1 MFDDSADVVPE
12 PQPGGSLVPPP
23 RHPPTALAAIP
34 QPPEPPL
41 FAVVHDAP
49 DIVRLIGRAIDGA
62 LDLADDVA
70 DNIARA
76 TGLDP
81 SRGL

>member
-1 MFDDSADVVPE
+1 MFDESADVVPE
-12 PQPGGSLVPPP
+12 PQPDGSLVPPP
-23 RHPPTALAAIP
+23 AHPPTAVAAAAPLMP
-34 QPPEPPL
+34 QEPVS
-41 FAVVHDAP
+41 ATIHDATLLQL
-49 DIVRLIGRAIDGA
+49 VGQAIERA

-81 SRGL
+81 SRG